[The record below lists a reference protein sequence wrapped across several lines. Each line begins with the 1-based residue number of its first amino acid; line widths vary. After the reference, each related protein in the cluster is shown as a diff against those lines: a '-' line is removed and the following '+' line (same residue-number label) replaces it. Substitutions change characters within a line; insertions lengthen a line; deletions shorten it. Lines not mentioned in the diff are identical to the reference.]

1 MGFGQGCLTLILVG
15 VVVQLLGIDLLPSAG
30 DDVPADDLRGATV
43 VTQEAKAPMQSSTTA
58 PASKASGVDV
68 CSSLEAFGNKEPGW
82 TQRCVFESRPSAG
95 GRYNLKFGGDYGDDE
110 LWVAVAFVQNLEELD
125 RQLGP
130 GGRSIRITFPRGGAI
145 SGAPMTVSMAAV
157 RRCLKGS
164 DESSDR
170 LCLVKVMT
178 SAMK

>member
-15 VVVQLLGIDLLPSAG
+15 VVIQLLGIDLLPSAG
-30 DDVPADDLRGATV
+30 DDAPVDDSRGATA
-43 VTQEAKAPMQSSTTA
+43 VTQEATGRMQSSTTP
-58 PASKASGVDV
+58 PASRASGGDV

-82 TQRCVFESRPSAG
+82 TQRCVFELRQSAG

-110 LWVAVAFVQNLEELD
+110 LLVAVAFVQKLEELD
-125 RQLGP
+125 RQLSP
-130 GGRSIRITFPRGGAI
+130 GGRSIRISFPGEGAM
-145 SGAPMTVSMAAV
+145 SGAPMNVSMAAI
-157 RRCLKGS
+157 RRCLKGN
-164 DESSDR
+164 DESLQR